1 MSAPVKRGYPRRVS
15 DEVIVDMLGMAG
27 SVAAAA
33 RALGYTPQGLRR
45 RASTRPAVAAAIAA
59 VAEGSKSGRRSSAPS
74 REVLAALC
82 AEHGTDAAVARHL
95 GCSRLTVRRW
105 RSAHGIEPQRR
116 RGSSS
121 ARSSDTRPSG
131 ARLSVAEIVRGLDAA
146 PSAQEGA
153 AALGYTKQALY
164 LRAKTSPEIRDAL
177 TRAALRGTVR
187 ALTDDAIRAALNASL
202 TLGEAAEA
210 LGVGAGP
217 LRVQVAR
224 RGLTSELD
232 ATKARGWE
240 ARTLYSDD
248 VIVEAFRQHG
258 VLTRVASALGT
269 GVQTLFYR
277 LRDPGLAARVA
288 PFRRDGRAR

>member
-59 VAEGSKSGRRSSAPS
+59 VTEGSKPGRRSSAPS

-105 RSAHGIEPQRR
+105 RRAYGIEPQPR
-116 RGSSS
+116 RGTTRE
-121 ARSSDTRPSG
+121 RSSY
-131 ARLSVAEIVRGLDAA
+131 ARLTVAEVVRGLDAA

-153 AALGYTKQALY
+153 KALGYTKQALY

-177 TRAALRGTVR
+177 TRAALRGTAR
-187 ALTDDAIRAALNASL
+187 ALTDDAIRAALNAAL
-202 TLGEAAEA
+202 TMGEAAEA
-210 LGVGAGP
+210 LGVGEGP

-224 RGLTSELD
+224 RGLGAELD
-232 ATKARGWE
+232 AMTARGWE
-240 ARTLYSDD
+240 ARKAYSDD
-248 VIVEAFRQHG
+248 DIVEAFRQHG
-258 VLTRVASALGT
+258 APARVVEALGMGT
-269 GVQTLFYR
+269 NTLFVR
-277 LRDPGLAARVA
+277 LRDPALAARVA
-288 PFRRDGRAR
+288 PFRCDGRRS